1 MQLSDIFQY
10 LQISVDQETVDQTV
24 DVVVVV
30 VAAAAAAAAAAV
42 TVSSYV
48 YPGAVY
54 LALESVSTFA
64 AAVTTGEPDT
74 RKLLYTVTIKHN
86 YRFVSLIG

>member
-30 VAAAAAAAAAAV
+30 VAAAAAAAAAV

-74 RKLLYTVTIKHN
+74 RKLLYTVTIKQN
-86 YRFVSLIG
+86 YQFVSLIG

>member
-30 VAAAAAAAAAAV
+30 AAAAAAAAAV

-74 RKLLYTVTIKHN
+74 RKLLYTVTIKQN
-86 YRFVSLIG
+86 YQFVSLIG

>member
-30 VAAAAAAAAAAV
+30 VAAAAAAAAV

-74 RKLLYTVTIKHN
+74 RKLLYTVTIKQN

>member
-74 RKLLYTVTIKHN
+74 RKLLYTVTIKQN